1 MNQTSTRYALLDELR
16 GLDLISM
23 MLYHGTWDAVYLFG
37 VAVPWYAG
45 TPGRL
50 WQQSICW
57 GFILLSGFCLPM
69 GHHPVKRGAVVF
81 GAGAL
86 VTAVTLLFMPENVV
100 LFGVLTLLGSAMIL
114 TGLLEKA
121 LQKVPPVAG
130 FLVSFALFALTYH
143 TMDGYWGLGALRWLL
158 PRGLYANCFTAYL
171 GFYPPRLFLHR
182 LLSASAVAVFIL
194 GGILPLPSHRAGADE
209 TAAPVG
215 LPAAGV
221 AGTALAGAVPAP
233 SAGHFRSDDGG
244 VFPPAAALS
253 REVEKSAKEP

>member
-69 GHHPVKRGAVVF
+69 GHHPVKRGAAVF

-121 LQKVPPVAG
+121 LQKVPPTAG

-143 TMDGYWGLGALRWLL
+143 TMDGYWGLGALRWQL
-158 PRGLYANCFTAYL
+158 PRGPVRKLLYCL
-171 GFYPPRLFLHR
+171 SGLLPPRLFLHR
-182 LLSASAVAVFIL
+182 LLPASAVAVFIL

-221 AGTALAGAVPAP
+221 AGAALAGAVPAP

>member
-114 TGLLEKA
+114 TGLLEKT

-143 TMDGYWGLGALRWLL
+143 TMNGYWGLGALRWLL

-171 GFYPPRLFLHR
+171 VLPPRLFLHR
-182 LLSASAVAVFIL
+182 LLPASAVAVFVL
-194 GGILPLPSHRAGADE
+194 GWILPLPSHRAGADE

-221 AGTALAGAVPAP
+221 AGAALAGAVPAP

>member
-57 GFILLSGFCLPM
+57 GFILLSGLCLPM
-69 GHHPVKRGAVVF
+69 GHHPVKRGAAVF

-130 FLVSFALFALTYH
+130 FLVSFALFALITRW
-143 TMDGYWGLGALRWLL
+143 TATGALGHCAGCC
-158 PRGLYANCFTAYL
+158 RGACTQTSLQPIWAFT
-171 GFYPPRLFLHR
+171 
-182 LLSASAVAVFIL
+182 
-194 GGILPLPSHRAGADE
+194 
-209 TAAPVG
+209 
-215 LPAAGV
+215 
-221 AGTALAGAVPAP
+221 P
-233 SAGHFRSDDGG
+233 SAFSPPITSRFCRGCFYSGRDSTFTISSGGSGWNRCAGCAARRWGGWGGTRWCCTCSISRS
-244 VFPPAAALS
+244 FS
-253 REVEKSAKEP
+253 E

>member
-130 FLVSFALFALTYH
+130 FLVSFALFVLTYH

-171 GFYPPRLFLHR
+171 GFLPPRLFLHR
-182 LLSASAVAVFIL
+182 LLPASAVAVFIL
-194 GGILPLPSHRAGADE
+194 GGILPLPSHRAGANE

-221 AGTALAGAVPAP
+221 AGAALAGAVPAP

>member
-130 FLVSFALFALTYH
+130 FLVSFALFVLTYH

-158 PRGLYANCFTAYL
+158 PRGLLYSL
-171 GFYPPRLFLHR
+171 SGLLPPRLFLHR
-182 LLSASAVAVFIL
+182 LLPASAVAVFIL
-194 GGILPLPSHRAGADE
+194 GGILPLPSHRAGANE

-221 AGTALAGAVPAP
+221 AGAALAGAVPAP

>member
-69 GHHPVKRGAVVF
+69 GHHPVKRGAAVF

-171 GFYPPRLFLHR
+171 GFYP
-182 LLSASAVAVFIL
+182 SAFSPPITSRFCRGCFCSGRDSTFTISS
-194 GGILPLPSHRAGADE
+194 GGSGWNRCAGC
-209 TAAPVG
+209 AARRWG
-215 LPAAGV
+215 GWG
-221 AGTALAGAVPAP
+221 GTRWCCTC
-233 SAGHFRSDDGG
+233 SISRS
-244 VFPPAAALS
+244 FS
-253 REVEKSAKEP
+253 E

>member
-69 GHHPVKRGAVVF
+69 GHHPVKRGAAVF

-158 PRGLYANCFTAYL
+158 PRGLYANCFTAYSGL
-171 GFYPPRLFLHR
+171 LPPRLFLHR
-182 LLSASAVAVFIL
+182 LLPASAVAVFIL
-194 GGILPLPSHRAGADE
+194 GGILPLPSHRAGADG
-209 TAAPVG
+209 TAAPVS

-221 AGTALAGAVPAP
+221 AGAALAGAVPAP
-233 SAGHFRSDDGG
+233 STGHFRSDDGG